1 MKSRAVKNVI
11 YTVAGAALFV
21 AAWCVV
27 SAVYGK
33 ETIFPSPAVAL
44 ERLAQEL
51 ASAYF
56 WRGFALTLLRSV
68 MGFLCACV
76 LALLCAFAG
85 KAFSPLRSVL
95 APVVGIL
102 RSLPTMSV
110 ILFLV
115 IWTSGFLTPVI
126 ISGLVIFPVLYS
138 GIDAALCSIPRELEE
153 TSRLYAKSSVYKFFR
168 IYLPMSAPPFLKVAG
183 GAASLSLKLTVAA
196 EVLASQT
203 ADGIGFMMQQ
213 TRIVFDIGKLMA
225 LTVAVVVAALALEF
239 AVYLVRKLFE
249 YD

>member
-21 AAWCVV
+21 AVWCVA

-85 KAFSPLRSVL
+85 KAFSPLRNVL

-138 GIDAALCSIPRELEE
+138 GIDAALCSVPRELEE
-153 TSRLYAKSSVYKFFR
+153 TARLYAKSSVYKFFR

-196 EVLASQT
+196 EVLAQT
-203 ADGIGFMMQQ
+203 ADSIGFMMQQ

-239 AVYLVRKLFE
+239 AVYLVRRLFE

>member
-85 KAFSPLRSVL
+85 KAFSPLRNVL

-196 EVLASQT
+196 EVLAQT
-203 ADGIGFMMQQ
+203 ADSIGFMMQQ

-239 AVYLVRKLFE
+239 AVYLVRRLFE

>member
-21 AAWCVV
+21 AAWCVA

-85 KAFSPLRSVL
+85 KAFSPLRNVL

-138 GIDAALCSIPRELEE
+138 GIDAALCSVPRELEE
-153 TSRLYAKSSVYKFFR
+153 TARLYAKSSVYKFFR

-196 EVLASQT
+196 EVLAQT
-203 ADGIGFMMQQ
+203 ADSIGFMMQQ

-239 AVYLVRKLFE
+239 AVYLVRRLFE

>member
-21 AAWCVV
+21 AVWCVA

-56 WRGFALTLLRSV
+56 WRGQGFFAAKERARARS
-68 MGFLCACV
+68 GHTP
-76 LALLCAFAG
+76 FASHHERY
-85 KAFSPLRSVL
+85 F
-95 APVVGIL
+95 
-102 RSLPTMSV
+102 
-110 ILFLV
+110 FLV

-138 GIDAALCSIPRELEE
+138 GIDAALCSVPRELEE
-153 TSRLYAKSSVYKFFR
+153 TARLYAKSSVYKFFR
-168 IYLPMSAPPFLKVAG
+168 IYLPIHCLG
-183 GAASLSLKLTVAA
+183 
-196 EVLASQT
+196 
-203 ADGIGFMMQQ
+203 
-213 TRIVFDIGKLMA
+213 
-225 LTVAVVVAALALEF
+225 
-239 AVYLVRKLFE
+239 
-249 YD
+249 